1 VAEIAFDQL
10 VYSTIEDNGL
20 AQPLQMIQ
28 PQLLL
33 SIPSSF
39 DITIQVNTD
48 SFNATAGGPAGGYQL
63 QQDYLSMHNLQVEI
77 TFLVHLMS
85 LSQQT

>member
-1 VAEIAFDQL
+1 MQYILYTYIYKSHDIILYCNIVAEIAFNQL

-20 AQPLQMIQ
+20 AQPSQMIQ
-28 PQLLL
+28 PQLSL

-48 SFNATAGGPAGGYQL
+48 SFNATAGGPAGGY
-63 QQDYLSMHNLQVEI
+63 
-77 TFLVHLMS
+77 
-85 LSQQT
+85 